1 MTVQQATEQPAAG
14 IDGATRAGE
23 RHLPGDSGMW
33 LFVLGDMFFFLVYF
47 VIFMVYRHWH
57 PALFLDSQ
65 RHLDLTGGVVNTL
78 VLLASSCLVAL
89 AVLTVRA
96 GGNLKRASML
106 VTAAA
111 GCGVLFMAVK
121 AYEWIQ
127 LTHDGYTFPH
137 NDFFMFYF
145 ALTGVHLFHVL
156 IGLVVLGVVQR
167 EIRSPRVRPHVV
179 EAGATYWH
187 MVDLL
192 WVVLFAL
199 LYVMR

>member
-1 MTVQQATEQPAAG
+1 MTVQQATEQGVATAVAG
-14 IDGATRAGE
+14 TPTDSDR
-23 RHLPGDSGMW
+23 RLPGDSGMW
-33 LFVLGDMFFFLVYF
+33 LFVIGDMFFFLVYF

-65 RHLDLTGGVVNTL
+65 RHLDLTSGVVNTL

-89 AVLTVRA
+89 GVEAARA
-96 GGNLKRASML
+96 GRVRRAAAL
-106 VTAAA
+106 VTSAA

-121 AYEWIQ
+121 AFEWVR
-127 LTHDGYTFPH
+127 LTHAGYAFTH

-156 IGLVVLGVVQR
+156 MGLVVLAVVRR
-167 EIRSPRVRPHVV
+167 EVRSTSVRPNVV
-179 EAGATYWH
+179 EAGAVFWH